1 MKFVKTDELKEGMR
15 LAKPIYNKNGILL
28 YDRNTKLTLPGINS
42 ISNFGLIGIYI
53 LEPAE
58 PLPPLSREDIEFEQS
73 QTIYMFQLR
82 ECFTQIS
89 KRQKMDK
96 FDALIDDIS
105 KRYGCL
111 DHRANFNQNLR
122 SADDFVY
129 KQAISVAILC
139 AMISNTMLLSDSDQK
154 TLICAAILYGFG
166 YQFVPPAIIEKGDD
180 LEQGDM
186 DTIQMALEKGINYLD
201 MYKDDY
207 PFMKSGYSLIQ
218 YHIFL
223 NNKKKSKPASSERE
237 LLLEDI
243 LKVAIKFD
251 SLTSMKMNR
260 EPESEIQAMRF
271 MMNHQS
277 EYSGKVSSALA
288 KSIHIV
294 PAGASVDL
302 STNDKG
308 IVLVENPDDFM
319 RPLVLRLSDNQVYDL
334 SIPTIYNKIKIVDLM
349 KTMDNRVEIDEE
361 TLKHFVADER
371 IKKTAEKF
379 RQVLYKK

>member
-1 MKFVKTDELKEGMR
+1 MKFVKTDDLKEGMR

-28 YDRNTKLTLPGINS
+28 YDRNTKLSLPGINS
-42 ISNFGLIGIYI
+42 IRNFGLIGIYI

-82 ECFTQIS
+82 ECFNQIS

-96 FDALIDDIS
+96 FDALVNDIS

-122 SADDFVY
+122 SSEDFIY
-129 KQAISVAILC
+129 KQAISVSILC

-166 YQFVPPAIIEKGDD
+166 YKFVPPAIIEKGDD
-180 LEQGDM
+180 LDQGDI
-186 DTIQMALEKGINYLD
+186 DLIQSALERGVNYLE
-201 MYKDDY
+201 MYKDDF
-207 PFMKSGYSLIQ
+207 PFMTTGFSLIQ
-218 YHIFL
+218 YHIFQ
-223 NNKKKSKPASSERE
+223 NNPKKAKPAMSERE

-251 SLTSMKMNR
+251 SLTCMNMNR
-260 EPESEIQAMRF
+260 EPESEIKAMHF
-271 MMNHQS
+271 MLDNPLD
-277 EYSGKVSSALA
+277 YSNKATSALA

-302 STNDKG
+302 STSDKG

-319 RPLVLRLSDNQVYDL
+319 KPLVLRLSDNQLYDL
-334 SIPTIYNKIKIVDLM
+334 SIPTIHNKIHIMDLM
-349 KTMDNRVEIDEE
+349 KTMDNRVEIDED
-361 TLKHFVADER
+361 TLKQFVADAR
-371 IKKTAEKF
+371 IIETANKF
-379 RQVLYKK
+379 RNVLYK

>member
-42 ISNFGLIGIYI
+42 IRNFGLIGIYI

-82 ECFTQIS
+82 ECFNQIS

-96 FDALIDDIS
+96 FDALVDDIS

-180 LEQGDM
+180 LEKGDI
-186 DTIQMALEKGINYLD
+186 DTIQMALEKGVNYLE

-207 PFMKSGYSLIQ
+207 PFMKSGYSLVQ
-218 YHIFL
+218 YHVYL
-223 NNKKKSKPASSERE
+223 NNERKSQPASSERE

-251 SLTSMKMNR
+251 ALTSMKMNR
-260 EPESEIQAMRF
+260 EPESEIQAMKF

-277 EYSGKVSSALA
+277 EYSGKASSALA

-302 STNDKG
+302 STCDKG

-319 RPLVLRLSDNQVYDL
+319 RPLVLRLSDNQIYDL

-349 KTMDNRVEIDEE
+349 KTMDNRVEINEE
-361 TLKHFVADER
+361 TLKLFVADER
-371 IKKTAEKF
+371 IKETAERF
-379 RQVLYKK
+379 RKVLYNK

>member
-42 ISNFGLIGIYI
+42 IRNFGLIGIYI

-82 ECFTQIS
+82 ECFNQIS

-96 FDALIDDIS
+96 FDALVDDIS

-180 LEQGDM
+180 LEKGDI
-186 DTIQMALEKGINYLD
+186 DTIQMALEKGVNYLE

-207 PFMKSGYSLIQ
+207 PFMKSGYSLVQ
-218 YHIFL
+218 YHVYL
-223 NNKKKSKPASSERE
+223 NNERKSQPASSERE

-251 SLTSMKMNR
+251 ALTSMKMNR
-260 EPESEIQAMRF
+260 EPESEIQAMKF

-277 EYSGKVSSALA
+277 EYSGKASSALA

-302 STNDKG
+302 STCDKG

-319 RPLVLRLSDNQVYDL
+319 RPLVLRLSDNQV
-334 SIPTIYNKIKIVDLM
+334 
-349 KTMDNRVEIDEE
+349 
-361 TLKHFVADER
+361 
-371 IKKTAEKF
+371 
-379 RQVLYKK
+379 